1 MARSI
6 EERCQER
13 EKILQKGLNK
23 LEGISITRETNMYI
37 SL

>member
-1 MARSI
+1 MTRSI

-13 EKILQKGLNK
+13 KKNLQKGLNK
-23 LEGISITRETNMYI
+23 LEGISLTRETNMYI